1 MALRA
6 DRALVLTGQAQLD
19 LAGRPV
25 PFEELT
31 KYSWGGEAIL
41 ESRHGDI
48 TQAAGSVIDL
58 SARYNR
64 AGRLTAIALDPGAGR
79 VDLQGRILGSA
90 SGDYETGGSRVPY
103 AQGAV
108 DIRAQQLDFTA
119 LNQRLN
125 AGSVYGARSFQIKRG
140 DLTIGDEVRARE
152 VNISVDAGSLTVAG
166 RIDASGVSV
175 GSIRLSARD
184 GLRLASNAVLDAHG
198 TTLRV
203 DSYGQIIDAPNRA
216 IVELKAGQGTLR
228 LDGGARID
236 LRAGSDDPRQDGKP
250 RGTLELNAPRLNGA
264 RGGDIDIEARG
275 PLDIRGAR
283 SIAVNGVWVDRSAT
297 PGTETTA
304 AGKPYQ
310 IIDQDYLDRLH
321 DDSRAFITQALANA
335 SLVDGKLAGL
345 RPYADALHLRPG
357 IEIRSATPDGDLV
370 VQGDLDLSRYRYA
383 SLNPHTPLTGVYGSG
398 EVGNLVIR
406 AGGDLQIH
414 GSIND
419 GFAPPRT

>member
-297 PGTETTA
+297 PAPKPLPPASPIRSSTRTTWTACTTTA
-304 AGKPYQ
+304 APSSP
-310 IIDQDYLDRLH
+310 RRWPTPAW
-321 DDSRAFITQALANA
+321 STA
-335 SLVDGKLAGL
+335 SWPACAPMPT
-345 RPYADALHLRPG
+345 RCTCAPAS
-357 IEIRSATPDGDLV
+357 RSAAPRPTATWWCRATWTCPATATP
-370 VQGDLDLSRYRYA
+370 A
-383 SLNPHTPLTGVYGSG
+383 STRTP
-398 EVGNLVIR
+398 R
-406 AGGDLQIH
+406 
-414 GSIND
+414 
-419 GFAPPRT
+419 

>member
-1 MALRA
+1 M
-6 DRALVLTGQAQLD
+6 
-19 LAGRPV
+19 

-228 LDGGARID
+228 RTAARASTCAPAATT
-236 LRAGSDDPRQDGKP
+236 RARRQAA
-250 RGTLELNAPRLNGA
+250 RHAGTERAAPERRAAATSTSRRAA
-264 RGGDIDIEARG
+264 RWTSEARAAS
-275 PLDIRGAR
+275 PSTA
-283 SIAVNGVWVDRSAT
+283 WVDRSAT
-297 PGTETTA
+297 PA
-304 AGKPYQ
+304 PKPLPPASP
-310 IIDQDYLDRLH
+310 IRSSTDYLDRLH

-335 SLVDGKLAGL
+335 SRSTASWPACAPMPTRCTCAPASRSAAPRPTATGGAG
-345 RPYADALHLRPG
+345 RPG
-357 IEIRSATPDGDLV
+357 PVPLPLRQPQPA
-370 VQGDLDLSRYRYA
+370 
-383 SLNPHTPLTGVYGSG
+383 HPLTGVYGSG
-398 EVGNLVIR
+398 EVGNR
-406 AGGDLQIH
+406 
-414 GSIND
+414 
-419 GFAPPRT
+419 

>member
-1 MALRA
+1 M
-6 DRALVLTGQAQLD
+6 
-19 LAGRPV
+19 

-58 SARYNR
+58 FARYNR

-216 IVELKAGQGTLR
+216 IVEPR
-228 LDGGARID
+228 PARARCAWTA
-236 LRAGSDDPRQDGKP
+236 RAHRPARRQRRPAPG
-250 RGTLELNAPRLNGA
+250 RQAARHAELNAPRLNA

-283 SIAVNGVWVDRSAT
+283 SIAVNGVGRPQRHPRHRNHCRRQALSDHR
-297 PGTETTA
+297 PGL
-304 AGKPYQ
+304 P
-310 IIDQDYLDRLH
+310 DRLH

>member
-125 AGSVYGARSFQIKRG
+125 AGSVYGARSFR
-140 DLTIGDEVRARE
+140 
-152 VNISVDAGSLTVAG
+152 S
-166 RIDASGVSV
+166 
-175 GSIRLSARD
+175 SA
-184 GLRLASNAVLDAHG
+184 
-198 TTLRV
+198 
-203 DSYGQIIDAPNRA
+203 
-216 IVELKAGQGTLR
+216 
-228 LDGGARID
+228 
-236 LRAGSDDPRQDGKP
+236 
-250 RGTLELNAPRLNGA
+250 
-264 RGGDIDIEARG
+264 
-275 PLDIRGAR
+275 
-283 SIAVNGVWVDRSAT
+283 AT
-297 PGTETTA
+297 
-304 AGKPYQ
+304 
-310 IIDQDYLDRLH
+310 
-321 DDSRAFITQALANA
+321 
-335 SLVDGKLAGL
+335 
-345 RPYADALHLRPG
+345 
-357 IEIRSATPDGDLV
+357 
-370 VQGDLDLSRYRYA
+370 
-383 SLNPHTPLTGVYGSG
+383 
-398 EVGNLVIR
+398 
-406 AGGDLQIH
+406 
-414 GSIND
+414 
-419 GFAPPRT
+419 